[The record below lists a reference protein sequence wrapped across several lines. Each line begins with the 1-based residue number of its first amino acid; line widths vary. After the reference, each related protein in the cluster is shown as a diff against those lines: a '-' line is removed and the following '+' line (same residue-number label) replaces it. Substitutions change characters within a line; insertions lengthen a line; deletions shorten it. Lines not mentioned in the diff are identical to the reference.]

1 MDKPLAVAYNFKVNK
16 GRRAIRPLSFTQIS
30 LYQSCPLC
38 YKLQYIDG
46 LKPKDKWYFS
56 FGLTMHQCAEYFF
69 KVKVPPP
76 PSLDELLQFYE
87 ENWLSAGYE
96 SPEEETKYKDY
107 GREILSRF
115 WEIHS
120 ASFQVPIAVERMFNI
135 DIEGVKLRGF
145 IDRVDKLQNGKLSI
159 LDYKTNKEL
168 FTVDDLKKD
177 LQLTLYQLAAQRLWQ
192 LPVEKLTLYH
202 LRSNTPCSCEPRD
215 EKQLEEAS
223 QLVLEVAENIAQER
237 FPATENQYCPC
248 DFPEHCPYY
257 RHQYLKATTEPARQ
271 GVLPGIAIVDTVEK
285 YASLKAELKELQK
298 ELDELRDVI
307 VSYCESA
314 EVNRVYGTQ
323 NDVTYKLMEKTGFN
337 EEEVRELL
345 EPEGLWERVLG
356 LDQPRLNQFLAD
368 KDVAEDIRKRLEAL
382 RQVVSSYPQ
391 LWVKNHK
398 EEEK

>member
-1 MDKPLAVAYNFKVNK
+1 
-16 GRRAIRPLSFTQIS
+16 
-30 LYQSCPLC
+30 
-38 YKLQYIDG
+38 
-46 LKPKDKWYFS
+46 
-56 FGLTMHQCAEYFF
+56 MHQCAEYFF

-223 QLVLEVAENIAQER
+223 QLVLEVAGNIAQER

-257 RHQYLKATTEPARQ
+257 RHQYLKATPAPARQ
-271 GVLPGIAIVDTVEK
+271 GILPGIAIVDKVEK
-285 YASLKAELKELQK
+285 YASLKAEWKELQK

-323 NDVTYKLMEKTGFN
+323 NDVTY
-337 EEEVRELL
+337 
-345 EPEGLWERVLG
+345 
-356 LDQPRLNQFLAD
+356 
-368 KDVAEDIRKRLEAL
+368 
-382 RQVVSSYPQ
+382 
-391 LWVKNHK
+391 
-398 EEEK
+398 

>member
-1 MDKPLAVAYNFKVNK
+1 
-16 GRRAIRPLSFTQIS
+16 
-30 LYQSCPLC
+30 
-38 YKLQYIDG
+38 
-46 LKPKDKWYFS
+46 
-56 FGLTMHQCAEYFF
+56 MHQCAEYFF

-159 LDYKTNKEL
+159 VDYKTNKEL

-202 LRSNTPCSCEPRD
+202 MRSNTPCSCEPRD
-215 EKQLEEAS
+215 EKQLEE
-223 QLVLEVAENIAQER
+223 L
-237 FPATENQYCPC
+237 
-248 DFPEHCPYY
+248 
-257 RHQYLKATTEPARQ
+257 
-271 GVLPGIAIVDTVEK
+271 
-285 YASLKAELKELQK
+285 
-298 ELDELRDVI
+298 
-307 VSYCESA
+307 
-314 EVNRVYGTQ
+314 
-323 NDVTYKLMEKTGFN
+323 
-337 EEEVRELL
+337 
-345 EPEGLWERVLG
+345 
-356 LDQPRLNQFLAD
+356 PRLFSRLNISCVLAAGD
-368 KDVAEDIRKRLEAL
+368 FSSTSRTEEFARAKRFFEAIKPYL
-382 RQVVSSYPQ
+382 AQ
-391 LWVKNHK
+391 KK
-398 EEEK
+398 ET